1 MNLYSVSL
9 VNQRNNMRWEPKPL
23 PDSTKVKAIQEA
35 LQVPETVAKLLIQR
49 GIEDF
54 ETAKAFFRPQL
65 SELHD
70 PFLMQD
76 MQQAVE
82 RIDRAC
88 QQQESLMI
96 YGDYDVDG
104 TTSVSLVY
112 SFLRPFFQEIMPYI
126 PDRYAEGYGIS
137 FQGIDVA
144 AAKGVHL
151 IIALDCGIKAV
162 EKVAYAKSKGIDFII
177 CDHHLPGDTLPDAI
191 AVLDPKRP
199 DCQYPY
205 KELCGCGIGFKLIQ
219 AQTTFWKEDSKAL
232 LPYLDLVATAIAADI
247 VPMTGENRILA
258 FHGIEQLRKNPRAG
272 LRPFIAQ
279 LKKPVTVTDLVFV
292 IAPRINAAGRMS
304 HALNAAELLIES
316 DLEQVDLKAKA
327 IEAYNSERR
336 TTDMRITKEALV
348 MIKEQ
353 GEEERY
359 STVVCQ
365 EDWHKGVIGIVASR
379 LIETYY
385 RPTVVFSVVGDTM
398 VGSVRSVKGFSVYEA
413 LDACKEHIVQ
423 FGGHKYAAGLT
434 IEKKEFEA
442 FKNAFEAV
450 VQERI
455 LPEQRIPT
463 IAYDT
468 EVSFEEL
475 TPKLFRILEQLGP
488 FGPQNMRPVFRTNQA
503 LDSGYSK
510 AIGKDFSHLRL
521 SIQTKTSPLAGI
533 AFGRADFLPQIQTK
547 QPFDLVYTLDEN
559 EWNGQTSLQL
569 KVKDLMA

>member
-1 MNLYSVSL
+1 
-9 VNQRNNMRWEPKPL
+9 MRWEPKPL

-112 SFLRPFFQEIMPYI
+112 SFLRPFFQEIMSYI

-144 AAKGVHL
+144 AAKGVRL

-177 CDHHLPGDTLPDAI
+177 CDHHLPGDTLPDAV

-379 LIETYY
+379 CIEKYY
-385 RPTVVFSVVGDTM
+385 RPTIILTESNNKATGSARSVVD
-398 VGSVRSVKGFSVYEA
+398 FDIYEA
-413 LDACKEHIVQ
+413 IAECADLLDQ

-434 IEKKEFEA
+434 LDVKNVPAFQKK
-442 FKNAFEAV
+442 
-450 VQERI
+450 
-455 LPEQRIPT
+455 
-463 IAYDT
+463 
-468 EVSFEEL
+468 FEEVV
-475 TPKLFRILEQLGP
+475 KSRIQAIHLRPVIEIDDVLLLDQINYKFYNIIKQMAP
-488 FGPQNMRPVFRTNQA
+488 FGPGNSEPIFQIQNVYAEDVTV
-503 LDSGYSK
+503 L
-510 AIGKDFSHLRL
+510 KDKHLRIKIMQDAQL
-521 SIQTKTSPLAGI
+521 TTPVCLG
-533 AFGRADFLPQIQTK
+533 FGMADRAKDPDLTTVNMLRGK
-547 QPFDLVYTLDEN
+547 MRFDLVVEMREN
-559 EWNGQTSLQL
+559 FFRDKSSLQL
-569 KVKDLMA
+569 YVKDIKFD